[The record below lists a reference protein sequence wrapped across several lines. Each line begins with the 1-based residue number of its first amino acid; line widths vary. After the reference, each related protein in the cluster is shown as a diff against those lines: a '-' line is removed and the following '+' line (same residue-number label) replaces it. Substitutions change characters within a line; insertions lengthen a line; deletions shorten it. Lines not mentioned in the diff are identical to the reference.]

1 MGIVHVPAESV
12 CSVRYTGQ
20 YGTDPH
26 RRYRRTTGPGEELF
40 IEFLRRDSMSLEVYR
55 LEAGGTDPQD
65 PHTEDEVHY
74 VVSGSA
80 KIRIA
85 DEVHPVEPGN
95 IIFVEREVEHSFFD
109 IESDLVALIFFA
121 PPYGSLSEA

>member
-1 MGIVHVPAESV
+1 MEPIHIDDVVE
-12 CSVRYTGQ
+12 RL
-20 YGTDPH
+20 D
-26 RRYRRTTGPGEELF
+26 REEELF

-65 PHTEDEVHY
+65 PHTEDEVYY

-85 DEVHPVEPGN
+85 DEAHPVEPGK
-95 IIFVEREVEHSFFD
+95 ST
-109 IESDLVALIFFA
+109 
-121 PPYGSLSEA
+121 